1 MLGIV
6 NFEEDFQGR
15 LFWGKLRYVQGRLR
29 NVLQGQYL
37 VKIYIIWDWRET
49 QLMKN
54 HLGKFFKGNMK
65 ENWIYFRFFWEN
77 RGTFLSEI
85 FREGWGIFCRILRDI
100 FEGNFYRNWHDE

>member
-29 NVLQGQYL
+29 NILQGQYL

-54 HLGKFFKGNMK
+54 HLGKFLREIWKKTGY
-65 ENWIYFRFFWEN
+65 ILDFFEK
-77 RGTFLSEI
+77 I
-85 FREGWGIFCRILRDI
+85 EGHF
-100 FEGNFYRNWHDE
+100 